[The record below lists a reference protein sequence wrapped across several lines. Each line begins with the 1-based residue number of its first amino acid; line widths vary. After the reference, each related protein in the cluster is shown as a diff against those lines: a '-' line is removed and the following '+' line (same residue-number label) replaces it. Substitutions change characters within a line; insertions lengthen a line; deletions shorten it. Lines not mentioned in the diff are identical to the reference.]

1 MRCRIRPQI
10 TTVVL
15 LAMLLLTVFNAPHIH
30 ATPPTEID
38 LEYNQGTQTLAVN
51 VTHEVPN
58 PKNHYI
64 QLIEVFKNGVFQF
77 NRTYPEQQFNYG
89 QNDTFTIIASSGD
102 NLTVTATCSRGH
114 FLSAWVVASTTTSG
128 STSTTSTGTTATSS
142 STTTTTGTQTNT
154 TLEPLSPSAVFVV
167 GLTLVVILVILM
179 VLYQSG
185 YGEKLRPLLDR
196 IKTGLIALRT
206 TIASV
211 VGGLKERLNRT

>member
-15 LAMLLLTVFNAPHIH
+15 LAMLLLTVFYAPLIH

-38 LEYNQGTQTLAVN
+38 LEYNQSTQTLAVN

-89 QNDTFTIIASSGD
+89 LNDTFTIIASSGD

-114 FLSAWVVASTTTSG
+114 FLSAWILASSTTSG
-128 STSTTSTGTTATSS
+128 STSTTSTGTTSS
-142 STTTTTGTQTNT
+142 ITTTTGTQTNT

-196 IKTGLIALRT
+196 IRTGLIALKA
-206 TIASV
+206 TIGSF
-211 VGGLKERLNRT
+211 VGGLKGRLTRK

>member
-1 MRCRIRPQI
+1 MIMRCRIRLQI
-10 TTVVL
+10 ITVGL
-15 LAMLLLTVFNAPHIH
+15 LVILSLTVFNAPLVH

-38 LEYNQGTQTLAVN
+38 LDYNHGTQALAVN

-64 QLIEVFKNGVFQF
+64 QKIEVFKNGVFQF

-89 QNDTFTIIASSGD
+89 LNDTFTIIASSGD
-102 NLTVTATCSRGH
+102 NLTVTATCSRGQ
-114 FLSAWVVASTTTSG
+114 FLSAWIIASSTTSG
-128 STSTTSTGTTATSS
+128 STSTTSTGTTSS
-142 STTTTTGTQTNT
+142 TTTTTTGTQTNT

-196 IKTGLIALRT
+196 IKTGLIVLRAT
-206 TIASV
+206 VGSF
-211 VGGLKERLNRT
+211 VGGLKERLDRT